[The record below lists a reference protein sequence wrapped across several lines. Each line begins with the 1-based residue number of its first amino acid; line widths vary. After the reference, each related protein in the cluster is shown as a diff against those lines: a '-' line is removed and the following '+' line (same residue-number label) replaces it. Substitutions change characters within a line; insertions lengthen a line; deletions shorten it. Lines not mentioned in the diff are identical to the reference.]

1 MFKSQT
7 PTKQSEKG
15 TATIETL
22 ELGGVRQTIMIRSRN
37 NHHPILLF
45 LHGGPGIAQI
55 GFMRHYQAE
64 LEKHFIVVHW
74 DQRGAGK
81 SFSSKIDPDTMNLE
95 QLVSDTH
102 DLIQFLL
109 KRYKQKKIY
118 LAAHSWGSIIGA
130 LFAKKYPSLL
140 HAYIGIGQ
148 MTATEKSEL
157 LSYQFLLIHARNN
170 RKFWAVRSLNRIGYP
185 PYQRVCNMLVQRR
198 WLSRFGGDIRNRN
211 LWYYVIKG
219 FTSSEYT
226 LTDWFKWFRGYRFSF
241 SCLMPQLMKVNLF
254 QEINELKVP
263 VYFCTG
269 RYDFMSPFELQ
280 ERLLQHIKAPVKDI
294 IWFENS
300 AHYPYLEETSSFL
313 VALLRIKEESLLYQ
327 QKPLQIQ
334 QQLTGSSVT

>member
-1 MFKSQT
+1 MFRSQT
-7 PTKQSEKG
+7 PNKQLEKG
-15 TATIETL
+15 TASIETIK
-22 ELGGVRQTIMIRSRN
+22 LGGIRQTIMIRSRS

-45 LHGGPGIAQI
+45 LHGGPGLAHI

-81 SFSSKIDPDTMNLE
+81 SFSAKIDPDTMTLE

-109 KRYKQKKIY
+109 KRYKQKKVY

-130 LFAKKYPSLL
+130 LFAKKHPSLL

-148 MTATEKSEL
+148 MTDAEKSEL

-170 RKFWAVRSLNRIGYP
+170 RNFWAVRALNRIGYP
-185 PYQRVCNMLVQRR
+185 PYQRICNLHVQRR
-198 WLSRFGGDIRNRN
+198 WLSRFSGDIRNGSLCRY
-211 LWYYVIKG
+211 LAKG
-219 FTSSEYT
+219 FISSEYT
-226 LTDWFKWFRGYRFSF
+226 LADWFRWCRGCRFSF
-241 SCLMPQLMKVNLF
+241 NHLMTQLMKVNLF
-254 QEINELKVP
+254 EEIDELKVP

-269 RYDFMSPFELQ
+269 RYDFLSPFELQ
-280 ERLLQHIKAPVKDI
+280 ERLLQKIKAPVKDI

-300 AHYPYLEETSSFL
+300 AHYPYLEENSAFL

-327 QKPLQIQ
+327 QKSIQIQ
-334 QQLTGSSVT
+334 QQLKDVAVT